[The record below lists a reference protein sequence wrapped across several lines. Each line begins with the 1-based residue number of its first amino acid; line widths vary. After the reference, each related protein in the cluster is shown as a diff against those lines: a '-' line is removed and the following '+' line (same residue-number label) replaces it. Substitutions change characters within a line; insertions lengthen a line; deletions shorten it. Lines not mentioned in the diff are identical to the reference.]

1 MKRII
6 YVVLLSFLVIGTA
19 FAEKSNKEIFQN
31 ANRYFLKENYKE
43 AQTISGNHSDGFISS
58 NVYFNLG
65 NCYFREK
72 DYGKAILFYE
82 RAKRLDPSN
91 ESINLNL
98 KIANLKIVD
107 KIKPIPEFF
116 ITKFLKN
123 LAKSKSADTFS
134 WLGILFIWIGFI
146 FLTALFMNNKISIKK
161 LHLRSCR
168 ISFHCSFFIL
178 SCLRIESVPE
188 EN

>member
-1 MKRII
+1 
-6 YVVLLSFLVIGTA
+6 
-19 FAEKSNKEIFQN
+19 
-31 ANRYFLKENYKE
+31 
-43 AQTISGNHSDGFISS
+43 
-58 NVYFNLG
+58 
-65 NCYFREK
+65 
-72 DYGKAILFYE
+72 LFYE

-146 FLTALFMNNKISIKK
+146 FLTALFMNNKIRLKSFICGAVVSLFIVVFSFYLAYESNQFLKK
-161 LHLRSCR
+161 TNEGIVLVPSVYVKSSPDTESLDV
-168 ISFHCSFFIL
+168 FIL
-178 SCLRIESVPE
+178 HE
-188 EN
+188 EPNLQLWTIWVTGPKLKLLMEISAGWTNPFFKKFRFL